1 MQSSRTNIP
10 PLNELSVFTATV
22 LLAHVLARGV
32 TLPGWQGNWTVL
44 GITIDLTINFDT
56 LVAALA
62 AGLTATGTQALMLAH
77 PARRADAPTV
87 QHWLLPTLTAWALG
101 AVLRTLPGL
110 WWWVGFAAGGG
121 LLLLTLLAEYVSV
134 STEDSRY
141 LPASAG
147 LVALAF
153 GLYLALAV
161 ALQAANT
168 RLYLVLPALMG
179 AALLVSLRVYHLRLE
194 GMWHFLPAL
203 VTALLTTELAAALH
217 YFPIAPVRYGLLL
230 TAFFYAL
237 VTLIIG
243 LLEARRLRSILLEAG
258 VMFGL
263 SLLLTF
269 WQQFSF

>member
-1 MQSSRTNIP
+1 MQVPRANVP
-10 PLNELSVFTATV
+10 PLNSLSVFTATI
-22 LLAHVLARGV
+22 LLAYVLARGV
-32 TLPGWQGNWTVL
+32 TLPGWEGNWNVFGISLALTV
-44 GITIDLTINFDT
+44 NFDT

-62 AGLTATGTQALMLAH
+62 AGLTAAGTHALMQAH
-77 PARRADAPTV
+77 PTRQADAPTV

-110 WWWVGFAAGGG
+110 WWWVGFGAGGG
-121 LLLLTLLAEYVSV
+121 LLLLTLLAEYASV
-134 STEDSRY
+134 SPEDSRY

-179 AALLVSLRVYHLRLE
+179 AALLVALRVYHLRLE
-194 GMWHFLPAL
+194 GVWHALPAL
-203 VTALLTTELAAALH
+203 VTALLSTELAAALH
-217 YFPIAPVRYGLLL
+217 YFPLSPVRYGLLL

-237 VTLIIG
+237 VTLITG
-243 LLEARRLRSILLEAG
+243 LLEARRLRSIVLEAG
-258 VMFGL
+258 VTLILTVLLALWWFG
-263 SLLLTF
+263 
-269 WQQFSF
+269 